1 MAIVVLI
8 RVGQHYEWTG
18 FGETVQPKP
27 DEQEIWPRKTL
38 WDWLQLLIVPL
49 ALIVIGFWFTV
60 QQDTRQQRIEDQRAA
75 AEREL
80 AVQRAQDEALQAY
93 LNQMGSL
100 LLEKDL
106 RNSEK
111 DSEVRTLARARTV
124 TVIQR
129 LDSDRNGDVI
139 RFLDEAG
146 LIGREESSIGL
157 LSDADVRGAYFEA
170 YLRGAR
176 LHGVDLRYTDMPN
189 ADLRYAD
196 LSRAELGQ
204 ALLFGADLRYADLSN
219 ASLLCVDLS
228 YANLSGADL
237 SGTYLRGADLTD
249 ADLYDADLSGADV
262 VNEELGQAYRL
273 TRATLPNGEEVP
285 RSHSE
290 KYESF
295 LKSKG
300 LPSPGRKI
308 EARGKKIT
316 QKVCPQ

>member
-1 MAIVVLI
+1 MTEDE
-8 RVGQHYEWTG
+8 GTPTPQPDKSKPWTLRE
-18 FGETVQPKP
+18 FGGKSV
-27 DEQEIWPRKTL
+27 
-38 WDWLQLLIVPL
+38 WDWMGLLIVPIVL
-49 ALIVIGFWFTV
+49 SLITIVFTIV
-60 QQDTRQQRIEDQRAA
+60 QDLRQQWIEDQRAKV
-75 AEREL
+75 EREL
-80 AVQRAQDEALQAY
+80 AEQRAQDEALQAY
-93 LNQMGSL
+93 LAQMGQML
-100 LLEKDL
+100 LDRDTPL
-106 RNSEK
+106 RQSKEG
-111 DSEVRTLARARTV
+111 DEAWVLARARTL

-189 ADLRYAD
+189 ADLRHAD